1 MNETTSRLFTSED
14 RTRILEAVRSAES
27 RTSGEIVPYVVE
39 RSDHYEEAEWRG
51 GFLCGIVAF
60 AVAALE
66 GGLARAWDPVDLLE
80 VCLLSVVSAVIGM
93 LVVHWVPFVTRLLA
107 GKHRMD
113 FRVRQRAAEAFIA
126 EEVFNT
132 RNRTGILLFISLME
146 RRVLVVGDT
155 GINAK
160 VGKDDWHDVVQL
172 VVQGITS
179 GSPAAG
185 LITAIGKCGDL
196 LAQHGVARRED
207 DRDELPDDLR
217 IGKDE

>member
-1 MNETTSRLFTSED
+1 MNEKTSRLFTSED
-14 RTRILEAVRSAES
+14 RMRILEAVRSAES

-51 GFLCGIVAF
+51 GFLCGILAF

-80 VCLLSVVSAVIGM
+80 VCLLSVVSAAIGM

-126 EEVFNT
+126 EE
-132 RNRTGILLFISLME
+132 
-146 RRVLVVGDT
+146 
-155 GINAK
+155 
-160 VGKDDWHDVVQL
+160 
-172 VVQGITS
+172 
-179 GSPAAG
+179 
-185 LITAIGKCGDL
+185 TAS
-196 LAQHGVARRED
+196 
-207 DRDELPDDLR
+207 
-217 IGKDE
+217 